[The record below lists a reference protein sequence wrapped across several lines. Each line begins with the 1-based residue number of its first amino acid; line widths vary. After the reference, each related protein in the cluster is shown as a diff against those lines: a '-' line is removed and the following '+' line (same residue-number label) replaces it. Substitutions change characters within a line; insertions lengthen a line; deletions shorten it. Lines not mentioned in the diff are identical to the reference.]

1 MRCPDF
7 FQPRSDWCGK
17 SVPGRGLLVAAVA
30 VLAGMWCVDPS
41 VASAQW
47 WRGRMQQVMV
57 QQAQATQKMMEEN
70 QKQQEADEKAF
81 LDRFD
86 TNHDGQISGKEKGPA
101 MKYLRER
108 EMGLD
113 PDAGVKKQKH
123 STMKLGKPKRSAKS
137 TKPAKSSKD
146 SSDAKDADAKDS
158 ADLKDSKEPKDSK
171 DLDP

>member
-1 MRCPDF
+1 MT
-7 FQPRSDWCGK
+7 
-17 SVPGRGLLVAAVA
+17 AVA
-30 VLAGMWCVDPS
+30 VLAGMSCIDPS

-47 WRGRMQQVMV
+47 WRGRMQQIMV

-86 TNHDGQISGKEKGPA
+86 TNHDGKISGKEKGPA

-146 SSDAKDADAKDS
+146 SKEPKEDS
-158 ADLKDSKEPKDSK
+158 EAKDSKEPKESK
-171 DLDP
+171 DSNP